1 MNEFIEKV
9 GPLFWVLSLLAVYA
23 MAVVAERSLY
33 FHRVRINTRGFLR
46 GLSKLIKSGNFKEAQ
61 HEATKLPGPI
71 ARVVEAVVSR
81 PKLSLADLRVVA
93 IQSAQLEVY
102 KIEKNVRGLLVV
114 ATVAPLVGV
123 LGTILALVSI
133 YTDAGFTDGKGAG
146 SVFSK
151 FVFEAL
157 LTSAMGLVV
166 AIPAYLFYCYLS
178 ARSRKVIHEVE
189 RAGIET
195 VYLICDSR
203 GEVVDEESLDH
214 DEEEEGKDKD

>member
-9 GPLFWVLSLLAVYA
+9 GPLFWVLGILAVYG
-23 MAVVAERSLY
+23 MAVVAERFLY
-33 FHRVRINTRGFLR
+33 FQRVFINTGDFLR
-46 GLSKLIKSGNFKEAQ
+46 GLSKLIKTGNFKEAQ

-81 PKLSLADLRVVA
+81 PNLALADLRTVA
-93 IQSAQLEVY
+93 VQSAQLEVY

-123 LGTILALVSI
+123 LGTILGLVKVYSQP
-133 YTDAGFTDGKGAG
+133 GFFEGKGMG
-146 SVFSK
+146 FVFSEA
-151 FVFEAL
+151 VFEAL
-157 LTSAMGLVV
+157 FTSALGLMV

-178 ARSRKVIHEVE
+178 ARARKVVHEVE
-189 RAGIET
+189 RAGIEA

-203 GEVVDEESLDH
+203 EGRGSADESCPL
-214 DEEEEGKDKD
+214 EETDK